1 MSIVDLEE
9 VKHHLRYDDDS
20 NDTSLNGY
28 IAAAESVIK
37 NYITDTF
44 EADYPTAIKQAALL
58 LIGYWDQFRNAEGD
72 APVNGN
78 FLPMPVQ
85 SHYFIH
91 IVSLQRFE
99 VIYGPTCRRTMPPCN
114 DSA

>member
-20 NDTSLNGY
+20 NDTLNGY

-44 EADYPTAIKQAALL
+44 EADYPAAIKQAVLL
-58 LIGYWDQFRNAEGD
+58 LIGYWDQFRNAEGE
-72 APVNGN
+72 APVNGT
-78 FLPMPVQ
+78 LPMPVQ
-85 SHYFIH
+85 SLLYPY
-91 IVSLQRFE
+91 RK
-99 VIYGPTCRRTMPPCN
+99 PT
-114 DSA
+114 AI

>member
-20 NDTSLNGY
+20 NDISLNGY

-44 EADYPTAIKQAALL
+44 EADYPPAIKQAALL
-58 LIGYWDQFRNAEGD
+58 LIGYWDQFRNAEGE

-85 SHYFIH
+85 SLLYPY
-91 IVSLQRFE
+91 RNPT
-99 VIYGPTCRRTMPPCN
+99 VI
-114 DSA
+114 

>member
-9 VKHHLRYDDDS
+9 VKHHLRQDDDS

-44 EADYPTAIKQAALL
+44 EADYPAAIKQAALL

-85 SHYFIH
+85 SLLYPYRKPTAIQVMYEMAKKDNG
-91 IVSLQRFE
+91 VSVL
-99 VIYGPTCRRTMPPCN
+99 GL
-114 DSA
+114 